1 MASPNMTTRMVEAEA
16 ARGADV
22 PARAQVVPPAIVA
35 FLDALGDM
43 AYLTRDAIRYAL
55 TRPPAWRT
63 IVEQLEQVGWRSLSI
78 VNLTALSTGMVL
90 ALQLGHSLDRFGA
103 KPFVSRIVG
112 VSLVREMG
120 PILTA
125 LMIGGRVG
133 AGITAEIGTMAVTE
147 QVDAIRALGASPV
160 RALVVPRMVALIVML
175 PALTVIGDL
184 VGVLGGLIIS
194 LTELHVGPSFYINS
208 LLQGLMLNDVISG
221 IGKSFFFAFFIG
233 IIACRNGLR
242 VTGGADG
249 VGRATT
255 ATVVAASIT
264 VLVADFFLTK
274 LFLVS

>member
-1 MASPNMTTRMVEAEA
+1 MVEAEA
-16 ARGADV
+16 ARGPDV
-22 PARAQVVPPAIVA
+22 SGRAPALPPGLIA

-55 TRPPAWRT
+55 RRPPSWD
-63 IVEQLEQVGWRSLSI
+63 VCVDQLEQIGWRSLSI

-133 AGITAEIGTMAVTE
+133 AGITAELGTMAVTE
-147 QVDAIRALGASPV
+147 QVDAIRALGGSPV
-160 RALVVPRMVALIVML
+160 RALVVPRLGALLLML
-175 PALTVIGDL
+175 PVLTVIGDL
-184 VGVLGGLIIS
+184 VGILGGLLIS
-194 LTELHVGPSFYINS
+194 ITEMHVGASFYFNS
-208 LLQGLMLNDVISG
+208 LLQGLMLNDVLSG
-221 IGKSFFFAFFIG
+221 IGKSFFFAYFIG

-264 VLVADFFLTK
+264 VLISDFFLTK
-274 LFLVS
+274 LFLAS